1 MNSTPN
7 RILSQRRFGILL
19 SATGLLILSAGYPFA
34 QEVAAPT
41 ATPGDPATPGAAPA
55 VVAMNPE
62 EATSHAVLNLAWETT
77 RNKWRLH
84 TNENAQQSD
93 ESGRAARELMRNAPI
108 PPRQDSEH
116 MLNQRFLNSRKHLKE
131 RYELAMQETRKR
143 FDAFQRGRYQQ
154 MKYNGRWIDYTAP
167 LQNLRP
173 IARK

>member
-1 MNSTPN
+1 MNSTLN
-7 RILSQRRFGILL
+7 RILSQHRFGILL
-19 SATGLLILSAGYPFA
+19 SATGLLILSTGHPFA
-34 QEVAAPT
+34 QEAAAPET
-41 ATPGDPATPGAAPA
+41 TPGAAPA
-55 VVAMNPE
+55 VAAMSPE
-62 EATSHAVLNLAWETT
+62 EATTRAIQDLAWETT

-84 TNENAQQSD
+84 TNENEQQSD
-93 ESGRAARELMRNAPI
+93 ESGRAARELMRSAPI
-108 PPRQDSEH
+108 PPRRDPEH
-116 MLNQRFLNSRKHLKE
+116 MLNQKFLNNRKSTKE